1 MPSRQT
7 DKLLGNLPKV
17 KGGRRQQYSSA
28 TKRALVEVAT
38 RLFTE
43 QGYAATSLDAIVAG
57 AQVTKGALYHHYTGK
72 QALFEAVFEKVEG
85 DAARHIK
92 TALKGSRDP
101 WEKALA
107 GLRAFLDVVQ
117 QPAYQRV
124 VIQEGPAILGYERFR
139 EQEERSSYAIV
150 QDIVRSVLEAG
161 TFELGEDMIATFS
174 RIFFGAMSAA
184 GETVTSAED
193 PRVAVAQVETAI
205 TFILTGLRALAD
217 SGVELPDPG
226 ELLDR
231 HEEERTGR

>member
-1 MPSRQT
+1 MTSRHS
-7 DKLLGNLPKV
+7 DKLLSGLPKV
-17 KGGRRQQYSSA
+17 TGGRRQQFSSA

-43 QGYAATSLDAIVAG
+43 QGYAGTSLDAIVAG
-57 AQVTKGALYHHYTGK
+57 ARVTKGALYHHFSGK
-72 QALFEAVFEKVEG
+72 QALFEAVFEQVEG
-85 DAARHIK
+85 DAARRIK
-92 TALKGSRDP
+92 SALTGTKGP
-101 WEKALA
+101 WDKALA
-107 GLRAFLDVVQ
+107 GLRAFLEVVQ
-117 QPAYQRV
+117 GPTYQRV

-161 TFELGEDMIATFS
+161 TFELDEAMIATFS

-205 TFILTGLRALAD
+205 TFILTGLRTLAD

-226 ELLDR
+226 ALLTAGD
-231 HEEERTGR
+231 EERTSR